1 MHKVTFLPEG
11 KQIEV
16 NEGST
21 ILESAQASG
30 VSINSAC
37 GGNGVCGKCRVRI
50 TDGKIR
56 ADARAMS
63 FLSREE
69 IKAGFVLACQT
80 KVDADMEIIIPI
92 ESIPK
97 EPQILLEGI
106 QVQYSSPEKIQL
118 HKVPTD
124 PANLFDPLIQ
134 SIYLE
139 METPSPN
146 DNVSDLDRLIRE
158 LRKKT
163 GYGSFEICLNCLRS
177 LAMDLRE
184 NEWKVTAT
192 IARYA
197 NVWQVLQIKGGD
209 AARDSYGAAV
219 DVGTTTVVVQLINMK
234 SGNVIGVAGNSNLQS
249 RYGEDVI
256 SRMIYACGRDEH
268 GLSHLNSAVVENI
281 NELIVSLASE
291 KGINHNDIHALVAAG
306 NTTMSHLFLNLKPC
320 TIRLA
325 PYVPTATVYPRVAAS
340 DLNIQINPDG
350 LIVVVPSVSSYVGGD
365 IVAGVLATGI
375 ADRPETR
382 VLIDVG
388 TNGEIALGNSEW
400 LVCCSASAGPA
411 FEGGGIRYGMRATR
425 GAIEKVVIENGAVHY
440 KTISSTRPRGVCGSG
455 LIDCLYEFSRNH
467 IIAGDGAFRIEA
479 GNGRI
484 IEKDGETVFILAYA
498 EETESGQD
506 LVITQSDINH
516 LVQSKGAIFAAIKSL
531 LDYVG
536 LKFED
541 IATFYV
547 AGGFGSSLDI
557 QKSIGIGLLPDIAP
571 ERIQFVGNSSLMGA
585 RMCLLSAHVARR
597 AAQIARMMTSIEL
610 SNYPPFMNEYVAA
623 MFLPHTDRK
632 LFPSVGY

>member
-1 MHKVTFLPEG
+1 MYKLTFLPEG
-11 KQIEV
+11 KTVEV

-21 ILESAQASG
+21 IMQAAQSTG
-30 VSINSAC
+30 IFINNLC
-37 GGNGVCGKCRVRI
+37 GGNGVCGRCRVQAA
-50 TDGKIR
+50 DGKVR
-56 ADARAMS
+56 ADMRAMS
-63 FLSREE
+63 FLSKDE
-69 IKAGFVLACQT
+69 IKAGYVLACQT
-80 KVDADMEIIIPI
+80 RVDSDLEIIIPQ
-92 ESIPK
+92 ESIPG
-97 EPQILLEGI
+97 EQQILLEGF

-118 HKVPTD
+118 HRVPTD
-124 PANLFDPLIQ
+124 PANIFDPLIQ

-139 METPSPN
+139 METPTLN
-146 DNVSDLDRLIRE
+146 DNVSDLERIVRE

-163 GYGSFEICLNCLRS
+163 GYGTFEICLRCLRS
-177 LAMDLRE
+177 LAMDLRQ
-184 NEWKVTAT
+184 NNWKVTAT

-197 NVWQVLQIKGGD
+197 NVWQILQVKGGD
-209 AARDSYGAAV
+209 ATRDSYGAAV

-234 SGNVIGVAGNSNLQS
+234 SGNVIGVAGNHNLQS

-256 SRMIYACGRDEH
+256 SRMIYACGREEH
-268 GLSHLNSAVVENI
+268 GLSHLNNAVVENI

-291 KGINHNDIHALVAAG
+291 KGIKHDDIHALVAAG

-320 TIRLA
+320 TIRLE
-325 PYVPTATVYPRVAAS
+325 PYVPTATVYPRMSAS
-340 DLNIQINPDG
+340 DLNIQINPEG
-350 LIVVVPSVSSYVGGD
+350 LVVVVPSVSSYVGGD

-425 GAIEKVVIENGAVHY
+425 GAIEKVVIENGDVHY
-440 KTISSTRPRGVCGSG
+440 ETISNARPRGICGSG
-455 LIDCLYEFSRNH
+455 LIDCLHEFSRNH

-484 IEKDGETVFILAYA
+484 IEKDGQTMFVLAHA

-506 LVITQSDINH
+506 LVLTQSDINH
-516 LVQSKGAIFAAIKSL
+516 LIQSKGAIFAAIKSL

-536 LKFED
+536 VKFED

-557 QKSIGIGLLPDIAP
+557 RKSIGIGLLPDIDP

-597 AAQIARMMTSIEL
+597 AAQIARMMTNIEL

-632 LFPSVGY
+632 LFPSVTY